1 MDIIPFIQFTLN
13 KRYILRWVAGGII
26 LFIPVANFLSLGYL
40 SRSSRLLTI
49 GSVGLPTWERKS
61 EIWIEGIK
69 LLFIFIL
76 YEAIPFFLFSFGFFL
91 TALHSMTVF
100 FGSIIKF
107 IGYIAL
113 IVLSFF
119 LPFAFAKFSENNE
132 FRNALEFEKLINGI
146 KEVMVPYVGGYLATG
161 VILYILSKTVLRIPF
176 IGFFVWIVLIYYT
189 LLLATYYFTRLYT
202 QTSLSSEKISE
213 QSIVIEQ

>member
-1 MDIIPFIQFTLN
+1 
-13 KRYILRWVAGGII
+13 
-26 LFIPVANFLSLGYL
+26 
-40 SRSSRLLTI
+40 
-49 GSVGLPTWERKS
+49 
-61 EIWIEGIK
+61 
-69 LLFIFIL
+69 
-76 YEAIPFFLFSFGFFL
+76 
-91 TALHSMTVF
+91 MTVF